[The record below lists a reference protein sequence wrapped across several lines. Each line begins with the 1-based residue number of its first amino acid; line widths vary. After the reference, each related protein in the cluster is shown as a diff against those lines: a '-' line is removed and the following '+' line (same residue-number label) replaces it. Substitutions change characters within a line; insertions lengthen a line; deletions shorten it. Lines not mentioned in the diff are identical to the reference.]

1 MPPLLFNNK
10 MIFFTLTAQYFES
23 KNIPTSRFY
32 CKLVLISQILRINMQ
47 QRSEET
53 KTKIMDAAIKLFSN
67 NGYNKASVEDICTEA
82 GISKGAF
89 YHHFKSKQE
98 LFLALLD
105 SWLQAIDNAIDASKD
120 LSAPETFMQMTT
132 AFSYI
137 FETAGDGLPM
147 FLEFWLQASRNK
159 KIWEASI
166 APYRRYHKYFTT
178 LIKKGVDEGSFVEV
192 DPELASRMIVSTAMG
207 LLLQSLLDPKGADW
221 EKLARESTTMLV
233 NSLMN
238 K

>member
-1 MPPLLFNNK
+1 
-10 MIFFTLTAQYFES
+10 
-23 KNIPTSRFY
+23 
-32 CKLVLISQILRINMQ
+32 MQ

-53 KTKIMDAAIKLFSN
+53 KAKIMEAAIKLFSIR
-67 NGYNKASVEDICTEA
+67 GYNKASVDDICEEA

-89 YHHFKSKQE
+89 YHHFKSKQA

-105 SWLQAIDNAIDASKD
+105 EWLQFVDQAIVSTKD
-120 LSAPETFMQMTT
+120 KTVPETFMQMTQT
-132 AFSYI
+132 FPYI
-137 FETAGDGLPM
+137 FETAGENLPM
-147 FLEFWLQASRNK
+147 FLEFWLQASRDK
-159 KIWEASI
+159 KIWEAGI

-221 EKLARESTTMLV
+221 EKVSRESTDMLV
-233 NSLMN
+233 SSLLN